1 MRKIESFQITR
12 LTLAGFKCYQ
22 EPVTF
27 FFANPTVITG
37 GNGRGKSTIAD
48 AIAFAVTGLPF
59 FGERGIDRLH
69 CETAPDLLVQMAFTD
84 ETGTSHELA
93 RSRRGDRMTITYDG
107 CEVRQKDLAEL
118 FGEKDAF
125 LSIFNPLYFIEEL
138 GEDGKR
144 LLERYLPSVRHEE
157 VLAQLGEPICTRLA
171 GEELLSPEVYL
182 RNKREEL
189 RTLEKELTYTAGQ
202 RDAIAAQRRDS
213 EQESV
218 RLNREIAAL
227 ESELKTLEQRRCEGL
242 DMAALEETLMETSE
256 RYSELLHE
264 PIPAADTAEVD
275 HALREVQ
282 AKRECRL
289 AEVYQSK
296 YTQPVLDATAKV
308 KELGG
313 RYKRQTALL
322 KGFRA
327 GSTCPACLRTVS
339 EQELPAV
346 QAALR
351 DALTETVAEGKNV
364 KAQLAELTALEAKAE
379 AVFQQ
384 FKKED
389 EQTFTER
396 CQELARQRESLV
408 AAEKEQAQQ
417 RQSELEQLEQ
427 RIRELTALLH
437 DGALS
442 ADDSRRM
449 EECRETLRDRRAEL
463 AAAEKLTETAP
474 EEFDRHIAEVNG
486 KIQKAKQLLGDVAA
500 YAAKRAELLF
510 APLRMNRVQISL
522 FDVVKSTG
530 EVKDV
535 FCFTYNGRRYDRL
548 SLSEKIRAGLELSE
562 LMRHLTGRRYPV
574 FIDNMES
581 VDDLANVRPN
591 GQIILAKCVHGA
603 ALTVRPV
610 NDPPMSKVA

>member
-84 ETGTSHELA
+84 EAGTSHELA

-144 LLERYLPSVRHEE
+144 LLERYLPSVHHEE

-182 RNKREEL
+182 RNKREEI

-218 RLNREIAAL
+218 RLNHEIAAL

-264 PIPAADTAEVD
+264 PIPAADTEEVD
-275 HALREVQ
+275 NALREVQ
-282 AKRECRL
+282 AKRDCRL
-289 AEVYQSK
+289 AEVYQPK
-296 YTQPVLDATAKV
+296 YAQPVLDATAKA

-322 KGFRA
+322 KGFRV

-351 DALTETVAEGKNV
+351 DALAETVVEGKNV

-408 AAEKEQAQQ
+408 AAEKEQAQR

-463 AAAEKLTETAP
+463 TAAEKLTETAP

-486 KIQKAKQLLGDVAA
+486 KIQKAKQLLDDVAA

-510 APLRMNRVQISL
+510 APLRMNKVQISL

-535 FCFTYNGRRYDRL
+535 FRFTYNGRRYDRL

-562 LMRHLTGRRYPV
+562 RMRHLTGRRYPV

-610 NDPPMSKVA
+610 NDPPMSKAA

>member
-69 CETAPDLLVQMAFTD
+69 CETAPDLLVQMSFTD
-84 ETGTSHELA
+84 EAGTSHELA

-182 RNKREEL
+182 RNKREEI

-202 RDAIAAQRRDS
+202 RDAIAAQWRDS

-218 RLNREIAAL
+218 RLIREIAAL

-242 DMAALEETLMETSE
+242 DMAGLEETLMETSE

-275 HALREVQ
+275 NALREVQ

-289 AEVYQSK
+289 AEVYQPK
-296 YTQPVLDATAKV
+296 YAQPVLDATAKV

-322 KGFRA
+322 KGFRV

-408 AAEKEQAQQ
+408 AAEKEQTQR

-474 EEFDRHIAEVNG
+474 EEFDWHIAEING
-486 KIQKAKQLLGDVAA
+486 EIQKAKQLLDDVAA

-510 APLRMNRVQISL
+510 APLRMKRVQISL

-535 FCFTYNGRRYDRL
+535 FRFTYNGRRYDRL

-610 NDPPMSKVA
+610 NDPPMSKAA

>member
-69 CETAPDLLVQMAFTD
+69 CETAPDLLVQMSFTD
-84 ETGTSHELA
+84 EAGTSHEMA

-182 RNKREEL
+182 RNKREEI

-218 RLNREIAAL
+218 RPNHEIAAL
-227 ESELKTLEQRRCEGL
+227 ESELKDLERRRCEGL

-264 PIPAADTAEVD
+264 PIPAADTEEVD
-275 HALREVQ
+275 NALREVQ
-282 AKRECRL
+282 AKRDCRL
-289 AEVYQSK
+289 AEVYQPK
-296 YTQPVLDATAKV
+296 YAQPVLDATAKV

-322 KGFRA
+322 K
-327 GSTCPACLRTVS
+327 
-339 EQELPAV
+339 
-346 QAALR
+346 
-351 DALTETVAEGKNV
+351 
-364 KAQLAELTALEAKAE
+364 
-379 AVFQQ
+379 
-384 FKKED
+384 
-389 EQTFTER
+389 
-396 CQELARQRESLV
+396 
-408 AAEKEQAQQ
+408 
-417 RQSELEQLEQ
+417 
-427 RIRELTALLH
+427 
-437 DGALS
+437 
-442 ADDSRRM
+442 
-449 EECRETLRDRRAEL
+449 
-463 AAAEKLTETAP
+463 
-474 EEFDRHIAEVNG
+474 
-486 KIQKAKQLLGDVAA
+486 
-500 YAAKRAELLF
+500 
-510 APLRMNRVQISL
+510 
-522 FDVVKSTG
+522 
-530 EVKDV
+530 
-535 FCFTYNGRRYDRL
+535 
-548 SLSEKIRAGLELSE
+548 
-562 LMRHLTGRRYPV
+562 
-574 FIDNMES
+574 
-581 VDDLANVRPN
+581 
-591 GQIILAKCVHGA
+591 
-603 ALTVRPV
+603 
-610 NDPPMSKVA
+610 

>member
-1 MRKIESFQITR
+1 MNDLLKKRMSAAQQATELEVGNEAYARLFPAAPIMGKAAAEPRELPIDSLRPFFTADIGFHPYPERKLKAFSQQLAEQGIYERILVRPIPGSAAYEI
-12 LTLAGFKCYQ
+12 LAGHNRTEAWKMAGHSTIPA
-22 EPVTF
+22 EIVE
-27 FFANPTVITG
+27 ANDAQVISIATAT
-37 GNGRGKSTIAD
+37 NLLRRQDLTIIERGKAYQAMLEAKNRNGQRNAAAETFGDNRQRYNAREIVADFFGVTEYEIRKAIKLAGLIPPLAEILENEPRRLPIACAEGIAD
-48 AIAFAVTGLPF
+48 YDAASQRAFVEMCSIHNCGCHCLRCDGTPF

-69 CETAPDLLVQMAFTD
+69 CETAPDLLVQMAFAD

-93 RSRRGDRMTITYDG
+93 RSRRGERMTITYDG

-182 RNKREEL
+182 RNKREEI

-264 PIPAADTAEVD
+264 PIPAADTEEVD
-275 HALREVQ
+275 NALREVQ
-282 AKRECRL
+282 AKRDCRL
-289 AEVYQSK
+289 AEVYQPK
-296 YTQPVLDATAKV
+296 YAQPVLDATAKV

-327 GSTCPACLRTVS
+327 ESTCPACLRTVS

-379 AVFQQ
+379 AVFLQ
-384 FKKED
+384 FKKEN

-408 AAEKEQAQQ
+408 AAEKERAQQ
-417 RQSELEQLEQ
+417 
-427 RIRELTALLH
+427 
-437 DGALS
+437 
-442 ADDSRRM
+442 
-449 EECRETLRDRRAEL
+449 
-463 AAAEKLTETAP
+463 
-474 EEFDRHIAEVNG
+474 
-486 KIQKAKQLLGDVAA
+486 
-500 YAAKRAELLF
+500 
-510 APLRMNRVQISL
+510 
-522 FDVVKSTG
+522 
-530 EVKDV
+530 
-535 FCFTYNGRRYDRL
+535 
-548 SLSEKIRAGLELSE
+548 
-562 LMRHLTGRRYPV
+562 
-574 FIDNMES
+574 
-581 VDDLANVRPN
+581 
-591 GQIILAKCVHGA
+591 
-603 ALTVRPV
+603 
-610 NDPPMSKVA
+610 

>member
-48 AIAFAVTGLPF
+48 AIAFAVTGHPF

-182 RNKREEL
+182 RNKREEI

-275 HALREVQ
+275 NALREVQ
-282 AKRECRL
+282 AKRDCRL
-289 AEVYQSK
+289 AEVYQPK
-296 YTQPVLDATAKV
+296 YAQPVLDATAKV

-364 KAQLAELTALEAKAE
+364 KAQLAELTVLEAKAE

-389 EQTFTER
+389 EQIFTER

-408 AAEKEQAQQ
+408 AAEKEQAQR

-427 RIRELTALLH
+427 RIREFTALLH

-449 EECRETLRDRRAEL
+449 EECRETLRNRRAEL

-486 KIQKAKQLLGDVAA
+486 EIQKAKQLLDDVAA

-535 FCFTYNGRRYDRL
+535 FRFTYNGRRYDRL

-581 VDDLANVRPN
+581 VDDLANVRPD

-610 NDPPMSKVA
+610 NDPPMSKAA

>member
-69 CETAPDLLVQMAFTD
+69 CETAPDLLVQMSFTD
-84 ETGTSHELA
+84 EAGTSHEMA

-182 RNKREEL
+182 RNKREEI

-218 RLNREIAAL
+218 RLNHEIAAL
-227 ESELKTLEQRRCEGL
+227 ESELKDLERRRCEGL

-264 PIPAADTAEVD
+264 PIPAADTEEVD
-275 HALREVQ
+275 NALREVQ
-282 AKRECRL
+282 AKRDCRL
-289 AEVYQSK
+289 AEVYQPK
-296 YTQPVLDATAKV
+296 YAQPVLDATAKV

-322 KGFRA
+322 KGFRV

-351 DALTETVAEGKNV
+351 DALAETVVEGKNV

-408 AAEKEQAQQ
+408 AAEKEQAQR

-463 AAAEKLTETAP
+463 TAAEKLTETAP

-486 KIQKAKQLLGDVAA
+486 KIQKAKQLLDDVAA

-510 APLRMNRVQISL
+510 APLRMNKVQISL

-535 FCFTYNGRRYDRL
+535 FRFTYNGRRYDRL

-581 VDDLANVRPN
+581 VDDLANVRPG

-610 NDPPMSKVA
+610 NEPSMSKAA

>member
-69 CETAPDLLVQMAFTD
+69 CETVPDLLVQMAFTD
-84 ETGTSHELA
+84 EMGTSHELA

-182 RNKREEL
+182 RNKREEI

-202 RDAIAAQRRDS
+202 RDTIAAQRRDS

-282 AKRECRL
+282 AKRDCRL

-296 YTQPVLDATAKV
+296 YAQPVLDATAKV

-322 KGFRA
+322 KGFRV

-351 DALTETVAEGKNV
+351 DALTETVVEGKNV

-389 EQTFTER
+389 EQTFAER
-396 CQELARQRESLV
+396 CRELARQRESLV
-408 AAEKEQAQQ
+408 AAEKERAQQ

-449 EECRETLRDRRAEL
+449 EECRETLRNRRAEL

-486 KIQKAKQLLGDVAA
+486 EIRKAKQLLDDVAA

-535 FCFTYNGRRYDRL
+535 FRFTYNGRRYDRL

-581 VDDLANVRPN
+581 VDDLTNVRPD

-610 NDPPMSKVA
+610 NDPPMSKAA